1 MRGYDKAHAATPI
14 YDAKHVVVCGGGNV
28 AMDAARMALR
38 LGAEQVD
45 VVYRRTRDEMPAR
58 REEIAH
64 AEEEGINFRYL
75 ENPVEIL
82 GTEDGHVCG
91 IRCLKYQLG
100 EPDASG
106 RRSPVAIE
114 GSEHDVKCDAVI
126 VALGNGSNPLLVA
139 TTPGLNAD
147 NRGHIVVDE
156 KQTTSHAKVW
166 AGGDIVLGDEH
177 AHAWASALNDIRL
190 VLGSRLDIIDEE
202 RADQVHHLTDWSK
215 VENDD
220 DYLAVVY
227 NFVTWVQ
234 DSLMVAMLDSM
245 ETPQS

>member
-1 MRGYDKAHAATPI
+1 
-14 YDAKHVVVCGGGNV
+14 
-28 AMDAARMALR
+28 MANLS
-38 LGAEQVD
+38 LLAFD
-45 VVYRRTRDEMPAR
+45 
-58 REEIAH
+58 
-64 AEEEGINFRYL
+64 
-75 ENPVEIL
+75 
-82 GTEDGHVCG
+82 
-91 IRCLKYQLG
+91 
-100 EPDASG
+100 
-106 RRSPVAIE
+106 IE
-114 GSEHDVKCDAVI
+114 A
-126 VALGNGSNPLLVA
+126 
-139 TTPGLNAD
+139 
-147 NRGHIVVDE
+147 
-156 KQTTSHAKVW
+156 
-166 AGGDIVLGDEH
+166 GDIVLGDEH

>member
-1 MRGYDKAHAATPI
+1 MAQGFRHTPHGY
-14 YDAKHVVVCGGGNV
+14 
-28 AMDAARMALR
+28 AARFEKAEFDLIRDLDEDVIALLESLIGIVENPSIPDDPAVAR
-38 LGAEQVD
+38 VLPAGSSDPEAALE
-45 VVYRRTRDEMPAR
+45 YRR
-58 REEIAH
+58 
-64 AEEEGINFRYL
+64 Y
-75 ENPVEIL
+75 
-82 GTEDGHVCG
+82 TEQDL
-91 IRCLKYQLG
+91 RATK
-100 EPDASG
+100 
-106 RRSPVAIE
+106 VANLSLLAFDIE
-114 GSEHDVKCDAVI
+114 A
-126 VALGNGSNPLLVA
+126 
-139 TTPGLNAD
+139 
-147 NRGHIVVDE
+147 
-156 KQTTSHAKVW
+156 
-166 AGGDIVLGDEH
+166 GDIVLSDEH

>member
-1 MRGYDKAHAATPI
+1 MAQGFRHTPHGY
-14 YDAKHVVVCGGGNV
+14 
-28 AMDAARMALR
+28 AARFEKAEFDLIRDLAEDVIALLESPDSENHDPLEALIGIVENPSVPDDPAVAR
-38 LGAEQVD
+38 VLPAGSSDPEAALE
-45 VVYRRTRDEMPAR
+45 YRR
-58 REEIAH
+58 
-64 AEEEGINFRYL
+64 Y
-75 ENPVEIL
+75 
-82 GTEDGHVCG
+82 TEQDL
-91 IRCLKYQLG
+91 RATK
-100 EPDASG
+100 
-106 RRSPVAIE
+106 VANLSLLAFDIE
-114 GSEHDVKCDAVI
+114 A
-126 VALGNGSNPLLVA
+126 
-139 TTPGLNAD
+139 
-147 NRGHIVVDE
+147 
-156 KQTTSHAKVW
+156 
-166 AGGDIVLGDEH
+166 GDIVLGDEH